1 MLNIKL
7 ADKEYIKNLTKKDMD
22 DSAIKFV
29 QDNYGASYGEAK
41 EAVKEIRE
49 MPTDIIVETKR
60 ARDSFKLPALIGG
73 GIVGA
78 FILVAVLFSLADGG
92 SSAKTTFAPQTNLNY
107 ETLVSKRGE
116 PLFHG
121 YLYELKTTVASA
133 DSNNV
138 YAWQIFKQIAL
149 LPADYRYYNYAM
161 WVEGAVFLDQDGN
174 CIEDSSIY
182 PLLLAHYLSRTA

>member
-92 SSAKTTFAPQTNLNY
+92 SSISDY
-107 ETLVSKRGE
+107 EFFVSEWGA

-121 YLYELKTTVASA
+121 SIYELKREVISLS
-133 DSNNV
+133 DSEDDDFANYILN
-138 YAWQIFKQIAL
+138 QIEL
-149 LPADYRYYNYAM
+149 LPENYSDYNYAI
-161 WVEGAVFLDQDGN
+161 WVKGAGYFDQEGKYVA
-174 CIEDSSIY
+174 EDPSIFQTLVALY
-182 PLLLAHYLSRTA
+182 VTAGCL

>member
-7 ADKEYIKNLTKKDMD
+7 ADKRHIKNLTEKDLD
-22 DSAIKFV
+22 DLAIKFV
-29 QDNYGASYGEAK
+29 QNNYGASYGEAK

-49 MPTDIIVETKR
+49 MPTDIIVESKR
-60 ARDSFKLPALIGG
+60 ARDPFKIPALIGG
-73 GIVGA
+73 GIVG
-78 FILVAVLFSLADGG
+78 
-92 SSAKTTFAPQTNLNY
+92 
-107 ETLVSKRGE
+107 VSKRGK

-121 YLYELKTTVASA
+121 YLYELKTTVSSA
-133 DSNNV
+133 DSDNV

-161 WVEGAVFLDQDGN
+161 WIEGAVFLDQDGN

>member
-7 ADKEYIKNLTKKDMD
+7 ADKRHIKNLTEKDLD
-22 DSAIKFV
+22 DLAIKFV
-29 QDNYGASYGEAK
+29 QNNYGASYGEAK

-49 MPTDIIVETKR
+49 MPTDIIVESKR
-60 ARDSFKLPALIGG
+60 ARDPFKIPALIGG
-73 GIVGA
+73 GIVGV

-107 ETLVSKRGE
+107 ETLVSKRGK

-121 YLYELKTTVASA
+121 YLYELKTTVSSA
-133 DSNNV
+133 DSDNV

-161 WVEGAVFLDQDGN
+161 WIEGAVFW
-174 CIEDSSIY
+174 IKMEIV
-182 PLLLAHYLSRTA
+182 